1 MAEVGRRPRVLLWPC
16 PRLLALQAVMEW
28 AWSRPMQSSFR
39 FQALRLA
46 TVSRQDWRP
55 AGSANVS
62 ISKKGPPSYCA
73 YSLLQRAA
81 PQTGEH
87 VGSLR
92 RRDLLKS
99 GLSWSTHE
107 SCQSINTDDQSI
119 NGQASASG

>member
-62 ISKKGPPSYCA
+62 ISKKGPPLVLCIFSSA
-73 YSLLQRAA
+73 AGSPANWRA
-81 PQTGEH
+81 